1 MMQEK
6 LKKKLF
12 FKQKK
17 IDKEK
22 IKDDLKILKQVEKEK
37 KQKLIVELKKKKQ
50 VDKEK
55 KQKVS
60 EDFKKKQVEKESIRS
75 NKRKKKMKINYQFPI
90 KK

>member
-1 MMQEK
+1 M
-6 LKKKLF
+6 
-12 FKQKK
+12 
-17 IDKEK
+17 
-22 IKDDLKILKQVEKEK
+22 KQVEKEK
-37 KQKLIVELKKKKQ
+37 KQKLIVELKKKQ